1 MKDQKIVTLKDVK
14 PLPFIIFPQSL
25 VSNVWNVTMMLLMLY
40 TASYVPYK
48 TALIDEQSSA
58 VDKLEIVIDS
68 LFIFDLFVNFISAF
82 EDRDSNLEFR
92 LKYIAI

>member
-14 PLPFIIFPQSL
+14 PLPFVIFPQSL

-48 TALIDEQSSA
+48 TALIDE
-58 VDKLEIVIDS
+58 
-68 LFIFDLFVNFISAF
+68 
-82 EDRDSNLEFR
+82 
-92 LKYIAI
+92 